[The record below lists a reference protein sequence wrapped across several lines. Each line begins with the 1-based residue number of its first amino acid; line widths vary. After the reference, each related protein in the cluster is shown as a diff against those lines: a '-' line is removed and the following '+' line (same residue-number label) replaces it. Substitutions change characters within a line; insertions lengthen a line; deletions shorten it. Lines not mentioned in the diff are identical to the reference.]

1 MLLFNDT
8 LNTFMICG
16 FRHMVKH
23 NLNSKLKPAVATL
36 SDYSSFTC
44 IIPHTGEYIPRSLLH
59 QLWSTGWNGKQ
70 LNVFVMR
77 DRSNNPS
84 NHEWMIYYFFFSV
97 YPDFNNIAN
106 FGNSY
111 PVILMKRVNNFLW
124 RDCLDAFRY
133 FSPYF
138 TTLIFSLIKKT
149 FCNSKWYQKGIFQIT
164 DVFIKKGARCSS
176 VVRAFAH
183 HAMARRIDP
192 SWWTHL
198 AIPRSSQ
205 CSTTGVIKAVVCF
218 ILSVG

>member
-1 MLLFNDT
+1 
-8 LNTFMICG
+8 MICG

-36 SDYSSFTC
+36 SDYSSFIC
-44 IIPHTGEYIPRSLLH
+44 IIPHTGEYIPKSLLH

-138 TTLIFSLIKKT
+138 TTLIFSLIKKHFVT
-149 FCNSKWYQKGIFQIT
+149 QNGIRK
-164 DVFIKKGARCSS
+164 VFFK
-176 VVRAFAH
+176 
-183 HAMARRIDP
+183 
-192 SWWTHL
+192 
-198 AIPRSSQ
+198 
-205 CSTTGVIKAVVCF
+205 
-218 ILSVG
+218 